1 MTYGN
6 AESRT
11 QAAER
16 FAAAAAEYKA
26 ALRRPEALGSLADRG
41 SVRYNFVCACVL
53 AAGAGAAAAPS
64 LLQAST
70 LGLDVGLCTG
80 LGHHHPLGM
89 PYLARAEALGRA
101 MDSGCAWAYDFLC
114 TCFVLPALGQCGF
127 HVVQVCRL

>member
-1 MTYGN
+1 MTCGN
-6 AESRT
+6 AESRS

-64 LLQAST
+64 LLQASA
-70 LGLDVGLCTG
+70 LGLDAFRVWVINAPSGNFRTKPELRRWA
-80 LGHHHPLGM
+80 
-89 PYLARAEALGRA
+89 ARWTSAVLGRMMSYA
-101 MDSGCAWAYDFLC
+101 PA
-114 TCFVLPALGQCGF
+114 FVLASAGTSAGP
-127 HVVQVCRL
+127 RL